1 MATTETNETAVG
13 AVPPPK
19 KGIPRLIAASR
30 YSIAGLK
37 AVFKSEEAFR
47 LEVYAFLVMA
57 PLGLWLGNGA
67 VEKILLIGSVVLLLI
82 VELLNTAIE
91 VVINRVSRD
100 YHPLSGL
107 AKDIGSAC
115 VLIMIG
121 LVLFVWSVLLLP
133 GI

>member
-1 MATTETNETAVG
+1 MATTATKAQS
-13 AVPPPK
+13 VPSPK
-19 KGIPRLIAASR
+19 KGIPRLVAASR
-30 YSIAGLK
+30 YSAAGLK

-57 PLGLWLGNGA
+57 PLGLWFGENG
-67 VEKILLIGSVVLLLI
+67 VEKVLLVGSVVLLLI

-91 VVINRVSRD
+91 VVINRISPD
-100 YHPLSGL
+100 YHALSGL

-121 LVLFVWSVLLLP
+121 LVVFIWCVLLLP
-133 GI
+133 DF

>member
-1 MATTETNETAVG
+1 MG

-57 PLGLWLGNGA
+57 PLGLWLGKGG